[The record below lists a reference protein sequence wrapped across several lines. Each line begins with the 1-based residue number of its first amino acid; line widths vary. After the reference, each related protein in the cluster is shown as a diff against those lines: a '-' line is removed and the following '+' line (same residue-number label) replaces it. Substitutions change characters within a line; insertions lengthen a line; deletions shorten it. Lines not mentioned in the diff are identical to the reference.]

1 MMHTKE
7 AIAEIDEKIR
17 EMTRVLDQLKS
28 QRKRMIDENNKV
40 KLAIH
45 QIRKIRANRLA
56 IEEKSE

>member
-1 MMHTKE
+1 MHTKE

>member
-1 MMHTKE
+1 MHTKE

-28 QRKRMIDENNKV
+28 QRERMIKENNKV

-45 QIRKIRANRLA
+45 QIRKIRAARLA
-56 IEEKSE
+56 TEEKGE

>member
-1 MMHTKE
+1 MHSKE

-28 QRKRMIDENNKV
+28 QRERMIKENNKV

-45 QIRKIRANRLA
+45 QIRKIRAARLA
-56 IEEKSE
+56 AEEKGE

>member
-1 MMHTKE
+1 MHTKE

-28 QRKRMIDENNKV
+28 QRERMVEQNNKL

-45 QIRKIRANRLA
+45 RRRKIRAAQLA
-56 IEEKSE
+56 TEEKGE

>member
-1 MMHTKE
+1 MYTKE

-17 EMTRVLDQLKS
+17 EMTRVLAQLNA
-28 QRKRMIDENNKV
+28 QRKRMVDENNKV

-45 QIRKIRANRLA
+45 QMNRLA

>member
-17 EMTRVLDQLKS
+17 EMSRVLDQLKS
-28 QRKRMIDENNKV
+28 QRERMIKENNKV

-45 QIRKIRANRLA
+45 QIRKIRAARLA
-56 IEEKSE
+56 AEEKGE